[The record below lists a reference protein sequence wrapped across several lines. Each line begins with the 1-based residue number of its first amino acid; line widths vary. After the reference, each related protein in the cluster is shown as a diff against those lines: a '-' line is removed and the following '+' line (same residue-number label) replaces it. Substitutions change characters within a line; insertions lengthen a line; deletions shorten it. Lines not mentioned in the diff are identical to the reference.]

1 MKGFMAKIW
10 VPALLVMVAAVQSF
24 GIDAA
29 RAVRFM
35 KQADSLILSR
45 LDDTVA
51 STGIA
56 VDSFILQPVNDSLQ
70 TLDSLLTD
78 SLFLADSTLADSIA
92 TDTLAADTLIIAA
105 RDTIKVPEELR
116 ETDPFKFKYYIAIKD
131 SLTRVQVRDSLLMAG
146 DTLEVEKLDSLY
158 IKDSTEVAVAKFN
171 AWYASLSR
179 MERKKYDAEQALPGL
194 IAAANRKMEI
204 KDSIRA
210 VKDSI
215 IQNTPRILS
224 TFAIP
229 DSMHYKRIITWN
241 ADRKIN
247 DIRNLREQVEDT
259 SYNRNFYDYPFLKE
273 DINATWLGV
282 SGSPVQLYDFFK
294 RTEED
299 NAIFYTPYASWS
311 FSPETLPQFN
321 TKTPYTELCY
331 WGTLFANS
339 EKEESNIRV
348 LTTQNITPKLNL
360 LINYHNYKGNGML
373 RREDTGNRTFSTSAN
388 YLGEKYIMH
397 AGFIYNRIERSE
409 NGGLTDPSMILD
421 TVVDAREIE
430 VYLKDASNKMR
441 KRTLFLDQSYRI
453 PFTFLDKEV
462 RAQKKAEK
470 LEMARRDSVLAVRD
484 SIMASGDSTAIA
496 AYLAAEEAMAQTPAD
511 NQAAEGAEIAADT
524 LMTDV
529 TTAFI
534 GHSSEW
540 TVFKKKYTDNISDT
554 EGKEFYHDRFYLN
567 PTTSDDSLRVMRLEN
582 RAFIRLQPWSDDAIV
597 SKVDVGIGDKLVSHF
612 SFDPTN
618 YLTGPVNVMQNS
630 VYVYAGAKGQYKNY
644 FTWNAG
650 GDYTFAG
657 AEINDFGIDGN
668 IIANFYPFR
677 RYRTSPVTLKGHF
690 ETSLREPD
698 YYEQHIYTNHYKW
711 DNNFSKISKTKVEAS
726 VSVPKWKLAASFG
739 YALLDNNIYYD
750 TLGIVRQNT
759 APMSVMTAELR
770 KDFKL
775 GNFHFDHKAMFQLSS
790 NEEVMPLPMLALNFR
805 YYLQFDVVKN
815 VMQMQIGA
823 NAWYTTKW
831 YAPAYNPVIGVFH
844 NQNKEEYGNCPYV
857 DAFVNIQWKRV
868 SLFVKAVNVNMG
880 WPLKKTDYFTA
891 AGYIATQRAVKFGIT
906 WPFWTLPG
914 KNKST
919 GSSSTSKSGGNRGG
933 SGMMPGGLSAGGGR
947 QGAKNMR

>member
-321 TKTPYTELCY
+321 TKTP
-331 WGTLFANS
+331 
-339 EKEESNIRV
+339 
-348 LTTQNITPKLNL
+348 
-360 LINYHNYKGNGML
+360 
-373 RREDTGNRTFSTSAN
+373 
-388 YLGEKYIMH
+388 
-397 AGFIYNRIERSE
+397 
-409 NGGLTDPSMILD
+409 
-421 TVVDAREIE
+421 
-430 VYLKDASNKMR
+430 
-441 KRTLFLDQSYRI
+441 
-453 PFTFLDKEV
+453 
-462 RAQKKAEK
+462 
-470 LEMARRDSVLAVRD
+470 
-484 SIMASGDSTAIA
+484 
-496 AYLAAEEAMAQTPAD
+496 
-511 NQAAEGAEIAADT
+511 
-524 LMTDV
+524 
-529 TTAFI
+529 
-534 GHSSEW
+534 
-540 TVFKKKYTDNISDT
+540 
-554 EGKEFYHDRFYLN
+554 
-567 PTTSDDSLRVMRLEN
+567 
-582 RAFIRLQPWSDDAIV
+582 
-597 SKVDVGIGDKLVSHF
+597 
-612 SFDPTN
+612 
-618 YLTGPVNVMQNS
+618 
-630 VYVYAGAKGQYKNY
+630 
-644 FTWNAG
+644 
-650 GDYTFAG
+650 
-657 AEINDFGIDGN
+657 
-668 IIANFYPFR
+668 
-677 RYRTSPVTLKGHF
+677 
-690 ETSLREPD
+690 
-698 YYEQHIYTNHYKW
+698 
-711 DNNFSKISKTKVEAS
+711 
-726 VSVPKWKLAASFG
+726 
-739 YALLDNNIYYD
+739 
-750 TLGIVRQNT
+750 
-759 APMSVMTAELR
+759 
-770 KDFKL
+770 
-775 GNFHFDHKAMFQLSS
+775 
-790 NEEVMPLPMLALNFR
+790 
-805 YYLQFDVVKN
+805 
-815 VMQMQIGA
+815 
-823 NAWYTTKW
+823 
-831 YAPAYNPVIGVFH
+831 
-844 NQNKEEYGNCPYV
+844 
-857 DAFVNIQWKRV
+857 
-868 SLFVKAVNVNMG
+868 
-880 WPLKKTDYFTA
+880 
-891 AGYIATQRAVKFGIT
+891 
-906 WPFWTLPG
+906 
-914 KNKST
+914 
-919 GSSSTSKSGGNRGG
+919 
-933 SGMMPGGLSAGGGR
+933 
-947 QGAKNMR
+947 